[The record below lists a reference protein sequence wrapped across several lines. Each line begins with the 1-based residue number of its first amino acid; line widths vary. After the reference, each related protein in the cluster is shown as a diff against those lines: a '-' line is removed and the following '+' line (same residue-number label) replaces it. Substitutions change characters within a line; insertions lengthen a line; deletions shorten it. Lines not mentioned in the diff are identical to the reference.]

1 MSASDLHRSEIY
13 ITSDNGCNAFTCIM
27 DGVCMSEI
35 SLKHPMQL
43 HPTFSWRT
51 LPLLVV
57 IWRAC
62 LAVTP
67 SVKPARNWPWTR
79 AVIPVTAR
87 RQKNAPTFEQTAD
100 FAKYRGQTDAAA
112 RLAGKLPGGHI
123 FGGIN
128 AHEQLTEESALT
140 LVRWLID
147 GIK

>member
-1 MSASDLHRSEIY
+1 
-13 ITSDNGCNAFTCIM
+13 M
-27 DGVCMSEI
+27 DSVCMSEI

-51 LPLLVV
+51 LPLLVICAV
-57 IWRAC
+57 C

-67 SVKPARNWPWTR
+67 SVQASSQLALDKGCYSCHGTPPK
-79 AVIPVTAR
+79 
-87 RQKNAPTFEQTAD
+87 KNAPTFEQISAD

-112 RLAGKLPGGHI
+112 RLASKLREGHI